1 MVEDAQGGAPWRRDK
16 LARVHREQLQRWR
29 DAMNL
34 IGPGTVTE
42 QLEDCRR
49 ALQVLDD
56 LSLEGVVA
64 DLGSG
69 AGLPGLVLAARHPE
83 LEVVLV
89 ESRSKRAAFLDNV
102 VARSGAT
109 GVQVLNER
117 VEDVASEAFDGVV
130 ARAFAPPEDVLWH
143 ADRLLIPGGW
153 VVLFLQGHMEAP
165 PAPTFHVERQHDY
178 EIEGKQRRSVRLR
191 KSIR

>member
-1 MVEDAQGGAPWRRDK
+1 MVTDATQGPPWRRDG
-16 LARVHREQLQRWR
+16 LARMHREQLTRWR

-34 IGPGTVTE
+34 IGPGTVQE
-42 QLEDCRR
+42 QLDDCRQ
-49 ALQVLDD
+49 ALDVLDD
-56 LSLEGVVA
+56 EPLSGVVA

-69 AGLPGLVLAARHPE
+69 AGLPGLVLAARFPE

-109 GVQVLNER
+109 GIEVLNER

-143 ADRLLIPGGW
+143 ADRLLVPGGW
-153 VVLFLQGHMEAP
+153 VVLFLQGHMDTP
-165 PAPTFHVERQHDY
+165 PAPTFEVEREHNY
-178 EIEGKQRRSVRLR
+178 ELEGKQRRSVRLR
-191 KSIR
+191 KLGG